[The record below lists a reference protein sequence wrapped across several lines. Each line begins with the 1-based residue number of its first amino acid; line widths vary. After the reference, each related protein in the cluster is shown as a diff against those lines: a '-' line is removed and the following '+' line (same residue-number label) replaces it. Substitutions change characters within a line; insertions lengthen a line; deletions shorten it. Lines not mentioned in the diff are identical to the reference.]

1 MDKIIIANWKM
12 NLSVEEAKSLCSR
25 IMDHHKNFKAKIAIA
40 PPSIYI
46 TYLAEIFPELILASQ
61 NLSSVTSEFGAFTGE
76 ISAKMLSE
84 INVNYA
90 IIGHSERRKNFGET
104 NSEIKQ
110 KAKNA
115 IDAGIAPIICVG
127 EDIEIK
133 NQEKIFEFLESQI
146 LACVPKTDKLVI
158 LAYEPVWA
166 IGSGFSPSAEDLE
179 EIIDQISNIIS
190 KVAKNY
196 QIVYGGSVDG
206 QKARLFARLKRL
218 DGFLVGGASLNFD
231 EFIEIVK
238 AYA

>member
-12 NLSVEEAKSLCSR
+12 NLSLAEAKSLCSR
-25 IMDHHKNFKAKIAIA
+25 IMDHHKNFKAKIAVA
-40 PPSIYI
+40 PPLVYI
-46 TYLAEIFPELILASQ
+46 AYLAELFPELILASQ
-61 NLSSVTSEFGAFTGE
+61 NLSSVSSEFGAFTGE
-76 ISAKMLSE
+76 ISAKMLRK

-90 IIGHSERRKNFGET
+90 IIGHSERRKNFAEI
-104 NSEIKQ
+104 NSEIQ
-110 KAKNA
+110 EKAKNA
-115 IDAGIAPIICVG
+115 LEARIVPIICVG

-146 LACVPKTDKLVI
+146 LACVPKTEKAVI

-166 IGSGFSPSAEDLE
+166 IGSGFSPSPEDLE
-179 EIIDQISNIIS
+179 KIIHKIANIIS

-206 QKARLFARLKRL
+206 QKARLFSRLKRL